1 MEIREAFTFDD
12 VLLVPQKSSVIP
24 SEVDVST
31 KITPKLKMT
40 IPIVSAAMDTVT
52 ESQMAIAMAKYGG
65 LGVIHRNMSPEKQA
79 EEVEKVKRYESW
91 IITEP
96 ITLTPENTVGE
107 AKKLVNEK
115 GISGIPIV
123 DKDNTLLGLIT
134 KKDLLFEYNDQLPLK
149 NVMKKF
155 DKLIVAEEGV
165 DIENAVEVLK
175 AHKIEKLPVV
185 DANRRLVGL
194 ITLKDILKKT
204 EYPDALVDTSGR
216 LIVAAAIGTGKDWP
230 YRLKLLI
237 EKGVDIVVVDTAHGH
252 STKVLDVVKKIRE
265 AYPEIQLIAGNVA
278 TAEGCRDLIEAGAD
292 AIKVGVGPGSI
303 CTTRV
308 VAGVGVPQLT
318 AIMDCHKIAREKNV
332 PIIADGGIRYSGD
345 IVKALAAGA
354 SAVMLGNL
362 LAGTDESPGET
373 ILLGGRRFKIY
384 RGMGS
389 IGAMQEGSGDR
400 YFQEEATKFVPEGVE
415 GRVPY
420 RGPVKDVIFQL
431 IGGLKSGMGYVGA
444 KNIPELQEKAKFVK
458 ITYAGYIESHPH
470 DITITRES
478 PNYELPR
485 G

>member
-31 KITPKLKMT
+31 KLTPKLKMT

-318 AIMDCHKIAREKNV
+318 AIMDCYKVAKEKNV

-485 G
+485 

>member
-31 KITPKLKMT
+31 KLTPKLKMT

-318 AIMDCHKIAREKNV
+318 AIMDCYKVAREKNV

-485 G
+485 

>member
-31 KITPKLKMT
+31 KLTPRLKMT

-318 AIMDCHKIAREKNV
+318 AIMDCYKVAREKNV

-485 G
+485 